1 MKHEVTF
8 LTVPRSLRKAV
19 KKLVRVLMS
28 PPKMH
33 FVVNFVATEV
43 LVWKK
48 KALTEFGDASEKAVC
63 RKETY
68 TKHRSYKD
76 RTWSLVGEV
85 DDRAQDTIIE
95 AKNRAHHFIRNLA
108 GKVTW

>member
-48 KALTEFGDASEKAVC
+48 RLSLSLTMLQKKPFVE
-63 RKETY
+63 RKRTPKIDH
-68 TKHRSYKD
+68 TKIGHGH
-76 RTWSLVGEV
+76 WLV
-85 DDRAQDTIIE
+85 
-95 AKNRAHHFIRNLA
+95 K
-108 GKVTW
+108 